1 MKPTVESNAELVNTQ
16 LHTRNYR
23 DFRPFTSKT
32 DYPHQPIIAYGEKK
46 FNKLPALVDNLHL
59 RSKENLYKKAPEFTS
74 LEANLY

>member
-1 MKPTVESNAELVNTQ
+1 MGMKPTVESNAELVNTQ

-46 FNKLPALVDNLHL
+46 KIQQIT
-59 RSKENLYKKAPEFTS
+59 RTGG
-74 LEANLY
+74 